1 MGAEGTVQWTE
12 HFTMQ
17 AWRSEVRALAPS
29 LKLCTVVHTHVQCA
43 QPYMAVIPA
52 LEGTDRRQSCQIGK
66 LQGHCETLSQKT
78 RQRATEETP
87 MVIASL

>member
-1 MGAEGTVQWTE
+1 MGAEGMVQWRE

-17 AWRSEVRALAPS
+17 AQRSEVRALAPRP
-29 LKLCTVVHTHVQCA
+29 KLRMVVHTHVRCA
-43 QPYMAVIPA
+43 QPHMAVIPA

-66 LQGHCETLSQKT
+66 LQVHCETWSQKT

-87 MVIASL
+87 MLIASL